1 VLSSGRRRRGE
12 ALVLQLRANGLS
24 YGRLGLIVPK
34 RHVPLAVDRNR
45 IKRLVREWFRHR
57 QHGLAGRDVLVRL
70 NGAPA
75 SAEDALAEL
84 KKLLPE
90 DS

>member
-1 VLSSGRRRRGE
+1 VLSTGRRRRGE
-12 ALVLQLRANGLS
+12 SIVLQLRANGLA

-57 QHGLAGRDVLVRL
+57 QHALEGRDVLVRVSRGPVEPAEALGEL
-70 NGAPA
+70 NR
-75 SAEDALAEL
+75 
-84 KKLLPE
+84 LLPE
-90 DS
+90 E